1 MDTRETAKKSPWIQN
16 LTPCKAPSVR
26 LICLPYAGASATA
39 YNALSAAFPDSVEVL
54 SAQYP
59 GRPGNREEPLIADV
73 GELADRVAEELA
85 PWLGPPV
92 AVFGH
97 SFGSV
102 VAFEVTRRLEAA
114 GNGPSR
120 LVVSGRRSP
129 SDGLGAYAP
138 GSDAEIV
145 AELKELGGIPAKLFT
160 RPKFLKPV
168 LDVVKNDYRA
178 NSGYLAD
185 PAAKV
190 ACPVSFL
197 LAEADPYVAGG
208 GEQGW
213 RRHTS
218 AGFHVMEF
226 PGGHFFL
233 NDHVTAVAEKI
244 TETLGE
250 DIN

>member
-1 MDTRETAKKSPWIQN
+1 MNTQETAKKSTWIQN
-16 LTPCKAPSVR
+16 LTPRTDPAVR
-26 LICLPYAGASATA
+26 LVCLPYAGASATA
-39 YNALSAAFPDSVEVL
+39 YSALAAALPQSVEALSV
-54 SAQYP
+54 QYP

-73 GELADRVAEELA
+73 GELADRIAGELA

-114 GNGPSR
+114 GTGPLR

-129 SDGLGAYAP
+129 SDGLGAYTP
-138 GSDAEIV
+138 GSDEEIV
-145 AELKELGGIPAKLFT
+145 AELKELGGVPAKLFT

-185 PAAKV
+185 PEARV

-197 LAEADPYVAGG
+197 LADADPYVAGG
-208 GEQGW
+208 GERGW
-213 RRHTS
+213 RRHTT
-218 AGFHVMEF
+218 AGFRVVKF

-233 NDHVTAVAEKI
+233 NEQAAAVAEKI
-244 TETLGE
+244 GETLGE
-250 DIN
+250 DVN

>member
-16 LTPCKAPSVR
+16 LTPREDPSVR
-26 LICLPYAGASATA
+26 LICLPFAGASATA
-39 YNALSAAFPDSVEVL
+39 YNALSAALPESVEAL
-54 SAQYP
+54 SVRYP

-73 GELADRVAEELA
+73 GELADRIAEQLA
-85 PWLGPPV
+85 PWLGPPL

-114 GNGPSR
+114 GNGPSH

-129 SDGLGAYAP
+129 SDGLGAYTP

-185 PAAKV
+185 PEAKV

-197 LAEADPYVAGG
+197 LAESDPYVAGG

-218 AGFHVMEF
+218 AGFHVVEF

-244 TETLGE
+244 TEIIGE